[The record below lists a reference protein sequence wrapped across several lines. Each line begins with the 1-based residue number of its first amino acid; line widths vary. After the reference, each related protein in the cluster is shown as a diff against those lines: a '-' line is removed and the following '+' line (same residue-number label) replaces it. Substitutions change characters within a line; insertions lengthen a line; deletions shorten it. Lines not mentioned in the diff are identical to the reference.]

1 MEPSPSLLER
11 VATAQETAKTS
22 EARIAEVL
30 HLMEGQDASRALMEE
45 LHAATV
51 ALETLAVDTF
61 SMFESRMQHHFKR
74 GPFSR
79 KLKARLLEA
88 QKTDLAERVHHYY
101 LAVNVLKHGKGA
113 SYRELLKTSE
123 APFVVKPSEVTV
135 SDEADKATGLVD
147 VTVPGFFDGLSATLL
162 ESYRFLE
169 NRKPS

>member
-1 MEPSPSLLER
+1 MEPSPSLLKR

-30 HLMEGQDASRALMEE
+30 HLMDGQDASRALMEE
-45 LHAATV
+45 LRAATV
-51 ALETLAVDTF
+51 ALETLSVDTF

-88 QKTDLAERVHHYY
+88 QKTDLAERIHHYY

-113 SYRELLKTSE
+113 SYRELLKTPE
-123 APFVVKPSEVTV
+123 APFVVKPSEVIS
-135 SDEADKATGLVD
+135 SDEGDRATGLVD

-162 ESYRFLE
+162 EAYHFLE
-169 NRKPS
+169 NKKSS